1 MNAADRSLT
10 SGQLRIGQPV
20 LRLEDQAL
28 LTGRGNFIDD
38 LDLPGA
44 VHAVFVRSPHVHARV
59 RSIDVSAA
67 RAAPGVLGV
76 YTAADLRAAGIG
88 PIAVAVPQKNRDGS
102 APRVAGRPVLCDA
115 QVRFAG
121 EAVAMVVAESLVA
134 ARDAA
139 ETVLVDYEELPHCTD
154 PRAALIDGAPTVRE
168 DAPGNLALD
177 WEAGNRVAADA
188 AFARAAHVTRLE
200 VRANRVSAAPIETRG
215 AAGLFDQA
223 TGRYTLHAPTQGSK
237 SIQTDIA
244 STGLVSDPRALR
256 VLTPDVGGSFGMKIS
271 AYPEQVAVLFAAKAL
286 GVPVKWTADRSEAFV
301 ADGAGRDLIM
311 AGELALDTEGRFLAV
326 RARVIANTG
335 AYVTAPAFSIP
346 TSGGTRCITGV
357 YALPCNHAE
366 SRVAFTNTVP
376 VVAYRGA
383 GKPEFT
389 YLIERLVDAA
399 ARETGRDRAALRR
412 LNMVRTAQM
421 PWTTPVG
428 LVFDS
433 GEFEKN
439 LDDALALSDRAGF
452 EARRAQSAAHGRLR
466 GYGYSVYQ
474 EPDGYYESHVGA
486 VFDANGDLTLAVS
499 ATANGQGHLTTF
511 KQVVSQQLGLPQER
525 IHYVTGDSDR
535 VGVGLGSVGSCE
547 TTVTGTAIVH
557 CARIIIEKG
566 RLIAGHLLEAPAS
579 DVEFQVTDAGGAF
592 VIAGTDRRVSIVDV
606 ARAAHAAGLPSEIA
620 PGLEAEDF
628 YKPTTYSFPSG
639 CHVCELEIDP
649 DTGAVALLGYTAVN
663 DFGVV
668 VNPPLLEGQV
678 HGGVAQGIGQALL
691 EELVHDRESG
701 QLLTGSFMDYGIPRA
716 DDLPSFGWARNEI
729 PCKTNPLGVKGVGE
743 SGCTASLAAVMNAV
757 IDALSVRGVTAMDMP
772 ATPERIWRALE
783 EAASGGRNAVR

>member
-1 MNAADRSLT
+1 MNDADRSLT
-10 SGQLRIGQPV
+10 SGQWRIGQPV

-44 VHAVFVRSPHVHARV
+44 AHAVFVRSPHVHARV
-59 RSIDVSAA
+59 RSVEISAA

-76 YTAADLRAAGIG
+76 FTGADLRAAGIG
-88 PIAVAVPQKNRDGS
+88 PMQVTLPQKNRDGS
-102 APRVAGRPVLCDA
+102 TPRFAGRPVLCDER
-115 QVRFAG
+115 VHFAG
-121 EAVAMVVAESLVA
+121 EAVAMVVARSLVA

-139 ETVLVDYEELPHCTD
+139 ERVVVEYEELAHVTD
-154 PRAALIDGAPTVRE
+154 PRAALAKGAPTVRE

-177 WEAGNRVAADA
+177 WEGGERATADA

-200 VRANRVSAAPIETRG
+200 VRANRVSAAPVETRG
-215 AAGLFDQA
+215 AAGEFDPQ

-244 STGLVSDPRALR
+244 STGLVADPRALR

-286 GVPVKWTADRSEAFV
+286 GVAVKWMADRSEAFL
-301 ADGAGRDLIM
+301 ADGAGRDLVM
-311 AGELALDTEGRFLAV
+311 QGELALDSEGRFLAV
-326 RARVIANTG
+326 RARVVANTG

-357 YALPCNHAE
+357 YALPCYHAQTQ
-366 SRVAFTNTVP
+366 VAFTNTVP

-399 ARETGRDRAALRR
+399 ARETGRDRAELRR
-412 LNMVRTAQM
+412 LNMVRAGEM

-433 GEFEKN
+433 GEFERN
-439 LDDALALSDRAGF
+439 LDDAIRLTDRAGF
-452 EARRAQSAAHGRLR
+452 EARRAQSAARGRLR
-466 GYGYSVYQ
+466 GYGFSVYQ

-486 VFDANGDLTLAVS
+486 VFDAAGDLTLAVS

-511 KQVVSQQLGLPQER
+511 KQVVSQQLGLSQEK

-592 VIAGTDRRVSIVDV
+592 VIAGTDRRVSIVDI
-606 ARAAHAAGLPSEIA
+606 ARAAHAAGLPPEIA

-639 CHVCELEIDP
+639 CHVCEVEVDP
-649 DTGAVALLGYTAVN
+649 DTGAVVVLGYTAVN

-691 EELVHDRESG
+691 EELVHDAESG

-716 DDLPSFGWARNEI
+716 DDLPAFGWARNEI

-757 IDALSVRGVTAMDMP
+757 IDALSARGVTALDMP
-772 ATPERIWRALE
+772 ATPERVWRALSD
-783 EAASGGRNAVR
+783 ARRG